1 MSAKERIAPAVKA
14 VSPSPSLKDG
24 GHSKLTTP
32 KKDTGGRVWAGA
44 KQTNK
49 IMK

>member
-1 MSAKERIAPAVKA
+1 MPKETIAP
-14 VSPSPSLKDG
+14 VSKPVPSSGGMKDG

-32 KKDTGGRVWAGA
+32 KKDTGGRIWGGGEA
-44 KQTNK
+44 KDK

>member
-1 MSAKERIAPAVKA
+1 MAKETIAPVSKP

-32 KKDTGGRVWAGA
+32 KKDTGGRVWAGG
-44 KQTNK
+44 KVSSK

>member
-1 MSAKERIAPAVKA
+1 MKERIAPATKPVPMSN
-14 VSPSPSLKDG
+14 VMKDG

-32 KKDTGGRVWAGA
+32 KKDTGGRVWAGQ
-44 KQTNK
+44 KQSGS